1 MSKSRTQLGFRLV
14 VIFLGLWLAFE
25 LVSRVAT
32 EIFWFQE
39 VDYFSV
45 LITRWQTQLFL
56 WIFTCGISCLFL
68 LGNLFIANRLAW
80 RWFPE
85 AEGSERGFAY
95 LPKNRRKKEIRQQ
108 NQYRA
113 NYLDSTEIDRTFTS
127 NISSPPIKLP
137 LLLPLVLISCLFI
150 AVRAVYYT
158 RIAYSI
164 WQPDYRL
171 PRITTTLPSGFP
183 ISSFPHLV
191 TRIQEYFSQYLWQS
205 VIVAVIVV
213 VTFVFLSLIATLWL
227 EAIAIFYSL
236 VFGAIVA
243 GNWTVYLQYLQ
254 PTSFN
259 FLEPQF
265 HNDISFYVF
274 IVPVWK
280 WLNFWLIG
288 LFAESLLGCFLVYI
302 LSGHSLSEGRFP
314 GFSRPQLRHLSFLAA
329 AQMLALSAQHW
340 LNRYNLLYSERGVT
354 YGASYADVRIQLPL
368 ETILCVVAMA
378 IAIGLTIKGFI
389 HKNPKIKKIK
399 LKKRLRFPFLIGTLG
414 IYLLILIGGNVTAEA
429 VQRLVVEPNE
439 LERELP
445 FLERSIGLTR
455 NAFGLEAI
463 EARTFFP
470 GEALTAADLERN
482 NLTIDNIRL
491 WDTRPILQTNRQLQ
505 QIRLY
510 YKFPDA
516 DIDRYTFEQAEPEED
531 NSVTANRRQIII
543 SPREL
548 DYSAVPQRAQ
558 TWVNEHLV
566 YSHGYGFTLSPV
578 NQVDTGGL
586 PFYYVQDIGTGPEE
600 EGTLRT
606 SSQLIR
612 DNIPIGNPR
621 IYYGE
626 LTDTYIMAPTRVA
639 EFDFPSGEENVYNH
653 YDGTGGISIGNY
665 GRRLLFAQYLK
676 NWQMLFTRN
685 FTPETKL
692 LIRRNITRRVWTIA
706 PFLRYDRDP
715 YLVVA
720 DTGNPI
726 DKKVGNYLYW
736 IIDAYTTSDRY
747 PYSDPGDNRF
757 NYIRNSVKVVV
768 NAYNGDVDFYIAEPN
783 DPIIQTWSKIFPT
796 LFKPLEAMPADLL
809 RHIRYPQDLFN
820 TQSERLLTYHMTDP
834 QVFYNR
840 EDQWQIP
847 QEIYGTQSQAI
858 EPYYLIMRLPAAT
871 SEEFILLNPFT
882 PIARPNLIAWMA
894 ARSDGE
900 QYGRILLYQFPKQEL
915 IYGPNQ
921 IEALINQ
928 DPVISQQI
936 SLWNREGSRAIQGNL
951 LIIPIEQ
958 SLLYVEPLYLEA
970 ERNSLPTLARVIV
983 VYRNQIV
990 MAETLEEA
998 LQAIFAPE
1006 EIDDGTIIRPVDEL
1020 APFVPEVPA
1029 EGTETEQSPP
1039 IELEQ

>member
-1 MSKSRTQLGFRLV
+1 MSKGHIKLGLRII
-14 VIFLGLWLAFE
+14 VILLGLWLAFE
-25 LVSRVAT
+25 LVSRVAA

-39 VDYFSV
+39 VNYFSV
-45 LITRWQTQLFL
+45 LIKRWQTQVFL

-68 LGNLFIANRLAW
+68 LGNLFLANRLAW

-85 AEGSERGFAY
+85 AEESKRGFAY
-95 LPKNRRKKEIRQQ
+95 LPRSRRNQEIGRE
-108 NQYRA
+108 NQYRSD
-113 NYLDSTEIDRTFTS
+113 YLSSLET
-127 NISSPPIKLP
+127 SSPPIKLT
-137 LLLPLVLISCLFI
+137 LLLPLVLIACLFI
-150 AVRAVYYT
+150 AVRAVSYT
-158 RIAYSI
+158 SIAYSI

-171 PRITTTLPSGFP
+171 PRITTTLPP
-183 ISSFPHLV
+183 VLTISSFQQLV
-191 TRIQEYFSQYLWQS
+191 GRIQDYVSQYLWQS
-205 VIVAVIVV
+205 VIVGIIVV
-213 VTFVFLSLIATLWL
+213 VTFILLSVIATLWL

-236 VFGAIVA
+236 VFGAIFA

-259 FLEPQF
+259 FFDPQF
-265 HNDISFYVF
+265 HNDISFYIF
-274 IVPVWK
+274 ILPVWK

-288 LFAESLLGCFLVYI
+288 LFAESLIGCFLVYI
-302 LSGHSLSEGRFP
+302 LSGNSLSEGRFP

-329 AQMLALSAQHW
+329 AQMSALAAQHW

-354 YGASYADVRIQLPL
+354 YGAGYTDVRIQLPL
-368 ETILCVVAMA
+368 ETILCLVA
-378 IAIGLTIKGFI
+378 IAIALGLTIPGFI
-389 HKNPKIKKIK
+389 QKKPKINKIK
-399 LKKRLRFPFLIGTLG
+399 AKKRFKISFLLLTLG
-414 IYLLILIGGNVTAEA
+414 IYLSLLIGGNLTAVA

-439 LERELP
+439 LQRELP
-445 FLERSIGLTR
+445 FLKRNIGLTR

-463 EARTFFP
+463 EAKTFVP
-470 GEALTAADLERN
+470 REALTAADLERN

-510 YKFPDA
+510 YKFLDA
-516 DIDRYTFEQAEPEED
+516 DIDRYTFERAEAEED
-531 NSVTANRRQIII
+531 NSVAANRRQVII

-548 DYSAVPQRAQ
+548 DFSAVPERAQ
-558 TWVNEHLV
+558 TWVNEHLI
-566 YSHGYGFTLSPV
+566 YTHGYGFTLSPV

-586 PFYYVQDIGTGPEE
+586 PFYYVRDIGTGPEE

-612 DNIPIGNPR
+612 DNIPIGKPR
-621 IYYGE
+621 IYFGE
-626 LTDTYIMAPTRVA
+626 LTDTYVMAPTREA
-639 EFDFPSGEENVYNH
+639 EFDFPSGDENVYNH
-653 YDGTGGISIGNY
+653 YDGTGGINIGNY

-747 PYSDPGDNRF
+747 PYSDPGNNGF

-768 NAYNGDVDFYIAEPN
+768 NAYNGNVDFYVADPN
-783 DPIIQTWSKIFPT
+783 DPIIQTWSKIFPE
-796 LFKPLEAMPADLL
+796 LFKPLEAMPANLF
-809 RHIRYPQDLFN
+809 RHIRYPQDLFS
-820 TQSERLLTYHMTDP
+820 TQSERLLIYHMTDP

-847 QEIYGTQSQAI
+847 QEIYGRQSQAI
-858 EPYYLIMRLPAAT
+858 EPYYLIMRLPTAIG
-871 SEEFILLNPFT
+871 EEFILLNPFT
-882 PIARPNLIAWMA
+882 PISRPNLIAWLA

-900 QYGRILLYQFPKQEL
+900 QYGRLLLYQFPKQEL

-990 MAETLEEA
+990 MAETLAEA

-1006 EIDDGTIIRPVDEL
+1006 EDGNGAIIRPVEEL
-1020 APFVPEVPA
+1020 APFVPELPA
-1029 EGTETEQSPP
+1029 AGNDAEQSPP
-1039 IELEQ
+1039 TELEQ

>member
-1 MSKSRTQLGFRLV
+1 MISRTKLGFRLV
-14 VIFLGLWLAFE
+14 LILIGLWLAFE
-25 LVSRVAT
+25 LVSRVAA
-32 EIFWFQE
+32 EILWFQE
-39 VDYFSV
+39 VNYFSV
-45 LITRWQTQLFL
+45 LIKRWQTQLFL
-56 WIFTCGISCLFL
+56 FIFTCGISCLFL

-80 RWFPE
+80 RWLPE
-85 AEGSERGFAY
+85 AEGSKQGFAY
-95 LPKNRRKKEIRQQ
+95 LPKISRKKEIGQQ
-108 NQYRA
+108 NTYRS
-113 NYLDSTEIDRTFTS
+113 NYLSSIETERASTSDL
-127 NISSPPIKLP
+127 SSPPIKLP

-150 AVRAVYYT
+150 AVRAVSYT

-171 PRITTTLPSGFP
+171 PRITTTLPSAFP
-183 ISSFPHLV
+183 ISSFPQLV
-191 TRIQEYFSQYLWQS
+191 DRIQDYVSQYLWQS
-205 VIVAVIVV
+205 VVIGIIVI
-213 VTFVFLSLIATLWL
+213 VTFVFLSVIATLWL

-236 VFGAIVA
+236 IFGSIVA
-243 GNWTVYLQYLQ
+243 GNWTIYLQYLQ

-259 FLEPQF
+259 FSDPQF
-265 HNDISFYVF
+265 NHDISFYIF

-288 LFAESLLGCFLVYI
+288 LFAEGLLGCFLVYI
-302 LSGHSLSEGRFP
+302 LSGNSLSEGRFP
-314 GFSRPQLRHLSFLAA
+314 GFSRLQLRHLSFLAA
-329 AQMLALSAQHW
+329 AQMLALAAQHW

-354 YGASYADVRIQLPL
+354 YGASYTDVRIQLPL
-368 ETILCVVAMA
+368 ETILCLVA
-378 IAIGLTIKGFI
+378 IAIALGLTIKGFI
-389 HKNPKIKKIK
+389 YKNQRIKKIN
-399 LKKRLRFPFLIGTLG
+399 LKKRLKFPFLVLTLG
-414 IYLLILIGGNVTAEA
+414 IYLLLLIGGNLTAEA

-445 FLERSIGLTR
+445 YLKRNIGLTR

-463 EARTFFP
+463 EARTFVP
-470 GEALTAADLERN
+470 RDVLTAADLERN

-516 DIDRYTFEQAEPEED
+516 DIDRYIFERAEAEED
-531 NSVTANRRQIII
+531 NSVAANRRQVII

-548 DYSAVPQRAQ
+548 DFSAVPERAQ
-558 TWVNEHLV
+558 TWVNEHLI
-566 YSHGYGFTLSPV
+566 YTHGYGFTLSPV

-621 IYYGE
+621 IYFGE
-626 LTDTYIMAPTRVA
+626 LTDTYVMAPTREA
-639 EFDFPSGEENVYNH
+639 EFDFPSGDENVYNH
-653 YDGTGGISIGNY
+653 YDGTGGINIGNY

-685 FTPETKL
+685 FTPDTKL
-692 LIRRNITRRVWTIA
+692 LFRRNITRRVWTIA

-747 PYSDPGDNRF
+747 PYSDPGNNGF

-768 NAYNGDVDFYIAEPN
+768 NAYNGNVDFYVADPN
-783 DPIIQTWSKIFPT
+783 DPIIQTWSKIFPE
-796 LFKPLEAMPADLL
+796 LFKPLEAMPANLF
-809 RHIRYPQDLFN
+809 RHIRYPQDLFS

-847 QEIYGTQSQAI
+847 QEIYGTESQAVK
-858 EPYYLIMRLPAAT
+858 PYYLIMRLPTAIG
-871 SEEFILLNPFT
+871 EEFILLNPFT
-882 PIARPNLIAWMA
+882 PISRPNLIAWLA

-900 QYGRILLYQFPKQEL
+900 QYGKLLLYQFPKQVL

-970 ERNSLPTLARVIV
+970 ERNSLPTLVRVIV
-983 VYRNQIV
+983 VYQNQIV

-998 LQAIFAPE
+998 IQAIFAPLE
-1006 EIDDGTIIRPVDEL
+1006 NDNGTIIRPVDDL
-1020 APFVPEVPA
+1020 APLVPEVPA
-1029 EGTETEQSPP
+1029 EGNDREQPSPT
-1039 IELEQ
+1039 ELEQ